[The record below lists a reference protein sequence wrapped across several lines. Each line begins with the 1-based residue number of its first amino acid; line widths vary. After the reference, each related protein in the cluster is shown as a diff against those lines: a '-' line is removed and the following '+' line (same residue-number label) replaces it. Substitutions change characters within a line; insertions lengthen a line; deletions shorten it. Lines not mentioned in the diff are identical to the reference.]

1 MISNKSKWYLIFN
14 LIFTIQPV
22 QNNCRYGIKKLSGV
36 HRRTKALKKL
46 DMSRCQLSQN
56 GFYELIPIILKSEH
70 VILQVKII
78 IDCQSRIF
86 IHVIFSTQGNQI
98 TPLELKIFSGQLRW
112 IFKYWILNIKYWIFH
127 QNTISLKLERLSVN
141 RPLHLL
147 TVFIEIIFYQFNN
160 YWGMIL
166 GMLSL
171 KSFLRSCKS

>member
-1 MISNKSKWYLIFN
+1 
-14 LIFTIQPV
+14 
-22 QNNCRYGIKKLSGV
+22 
-36 HRRTKALKKL
+36 
-46 DMSRCQLSQN
+46 MSRCQLSQN

-127 QNTISLKLERLSVN
+127 QNTISLELERLSAK
-141 RPLHLL
+141 RLLHLL
-147 TVFIEIIFYQFNN
+147 EQGPISSICSAKVDFGFGTHRSVSSQFSGVYRKQFY
-160 YWGMIL
+160 
-166 GMLSL
+166 
-171 KSFLRSCKS
+171 